1 MKILDKH
8 KTPKQKTQMNIPLY
22 KMISMPV
29 VCPTL
34 KIDILMMEQVF
45 WIGYHKEDKVFYV
58 FHWTRKER

>member
-8 KTPKQKTQMNIPLY
+8 KTPKQKTQMNIY
-22 KMISMPV
+22 KMISMPD

-45 WIGYHKEDKVFYV
+45 
-58 FHWTRKER
+58 